1 MYPNIATVNDDSV
14 AAVKELLAETAQ
26 RVDKYLPWY
35 LPQVGKPAQHVTEA
49 MRHSL
54 AGGKRIRPLIVLQS
68 AQTFGLP
75 ADAAMPTACGFEL
88 LHTATLIH
96 DDLPAIDNSPLR
108 RARPSCHAAFDEAT
122 AILAGD
128 ALIIAAYDALAAQAD
143 TDGVSARAVVQ
154 VIAEFGKFAGAGG
167 VIGGEAA
174 DIRGEGVE
182 TDRDLLEYIHLNKT
196 AKLFEAATRAGA
208 TLAEAADEYTEI
220 VGSYGRMLGLLF
232 QVTDDILDITSS
244 AEALG
249 KPAGADERAGKQ
261 TYPALVGVGG
271 ARQYGRDLAEQA
283 VELIDKLP
291 GNHQFWRGLIKL
303 VLDRQA

>member
-1 MYPNIATVNDDSV
+1 MYPKIATVNDDSV
-14 AAVKELLAETAQ
+14 VAVKKLLAETAQ
-26 RVDKYLPWY
+26 RVDKCLPAYLPE
-35 LPQVGKPAQHVTEA
+35 VGKPAQHVTEA

-96 DDLPAIDNSPLR
+96 DDLPTIDNSPLR
-108 RARPSCHAAFDEAT
+108 RARPSCHTAFDEAT

-143 TDGVSARAVVQ
+143 IDGVSARAVVQ
-154 VIAEFGKFAGAGG
+154 VIAEFGRFAGAGG

-174 DIRGEGVE
+174 DIRGEGLKA
-182 TDRDLLEYIHLNKT
+182 DRDLLEYIHLNKT
-196 AKLFEAATRAGA
+196 AKLFEVATRAGA
-208 TLAEAADEYTEI
+208 ILAEAGDQYIET
-220 VGSYGRMLGLLF
+220 VGSYGRLLGLLF
-232 QVTDDILDITSS
+232 QITDDILDVTSS
-244 AEALG
+244 AKALG
-249 KPAGADERAGKQ
+249 KPTGADEQAGKQ
-261 TYPALVGVGG
+261 TYPALVGVEG
-271 ARQYGRDLAEQA
+271 ARQHARDMAEQA
-283 VELIDKLP
+283 LELTEALP
-291 GNHQFWRGLIKL
+291 DNHQFWRGLVKL